1 MIRTALRSIAHC
13 TDAMLRHS
21 TAYCVPYQIGGTAG
35 RYHLFS
41 TSYWIILCAT
51 YAYPP
56 SRKRISA
63 IVHILSVRCR
73 RLLALVLV
81 LVLALVLV
89 LVHLVHAAH
98 LHYLCIAVHILGEQY
113 EVIEGTPLV
122 HILARRRHG

>member
-1 MIRTALRSIAHC
+1 MIHRTPQYRTLYGCAIARRI
-13 TDAMLRHS
+13 A
-21 TAYCVPYQIGGTAG
+21 YQIGGTAG
-35 RYHLFS
+35 RYHLLS

-73 RLLALVLV
+73 HL
-81 LVLALVLV
+81 LALVLV

-122 HILARRRHG
+122 HIFARRRHG